1 MNLEQTIIPLVIAAL
16 VGMAVSC
23 LALALL
29 ARRKVSG
36 AERRS
41 AKLEEE
47 VKKEREKREELAVN
61 NAALAAS
68 ADRVPGLEE
77 QNAKLQEQLQEV
89 NKEGAELKTRLEAE
103 RESHEARVE
112 ALTKMGD
119 ELESKFRVLASDVLG
134 KNSVSFLEL
143 VSERFDKH
151 RETAGEELEKRKKE
165 IETLVKPLGESLSKF
180 EHRVG
185 EIEKAREGA
194 YGAITEQVKSLA
206 DGQTNLRS
214 ETGRLVQA
222 LRQPKTRG
230 RWGEYQLQN
239 VLEMAGMTEHVDFVK
254 EKTIEGEDGRL
265 RPDVI
270 VRLPGGKSVIVDAKT
285 SLDAYLTAV
294 ETDDEDTRERFMAD
308 HARQVKD
315 RVRTL
320 ASRDYWKALPE
331 TPDFVVM
338 FIPGEAFYAAAI
350 EKDPD
355 LFETAVRQ
363 RVLICTPTTF
373 VALVK
378 AIAYGWQQEKLAEN
392 AREVKRLGLD
402 LYNRIK
408 VFGGHMGDLGRSLRQ
423 AVDRY
428 NQGIGSLEGRLL
440 PAARRFET
448 LGVVSAG
455 SSIPA
460 LEPVELEAREVQA
473 EELTIS
479 QSDEEKTID

>member
-1 MNLEQTIIPLVIAAL
+1 MNLEQTIILFVIAAL
-16 VGMAVSC
+16 VGGAGSY
-23 LALALL
+23 LAFALP
-29 ARRKVSG
+29 ARRKASI

-41 AKLEEE
+41 A
-47 VKKEREKREELAVN
+47 ELAVN
-61 NAALAAS
+61 NAALGVS
-68 ADRVPGLEE
+68 ADRVPPLEQE
-77 QNAKLQEQLQEV
+77 NVKLREQLQHA
-89 NKEGAELKTRLEAE
+89 NKESVELETKLEAELKN
-103 RESHEARVE
+103 HEAHVE
-112 ALTKMGD
+112 DLRKMDD
-119 ELESKFRVLASDVLG
+119 ELERKFTVLASDALG
-134 KNSVSFLEL
+134 KNSENFLKL
-143 VSERFDKH
+143 VSERFGKH
-151 RETAGEELEKRKKE
+151 RETADEELEKRKKE
-165 IETLVKPLGESLSKF
+165 IETLVKPIGESLSKF

-206 DGQTNLRS
+206 EGQTNLRS

-230 RWGEYQLQN
+230 RWGEYQLRN
-239 VLEMAGMTEHVDFVK
+239 VLEMAGMTEHVDFVE

-285 SLDAYLTAV
+285 SLEAYLSAV
-294 ETDDEDTRERFMAD
+294 ETDDEDTREQLMAD
-308 HARQVKD
+308 HARQVRD

-320 ASRDYWKALPE
+320 ASRDYWNALPE

-338 FIPGEAFYAAAI
+338 FIPGEAFFAAAI
-350 EKDPD
+350 ERDPG
-355 LFETAVRQ
+355 LFETAVRR

-378 AIAYGWQQEKLAEN
+378 AIAYGWQQEKLAES
-392 AREVKRLGLD
+392 ALEIAERGRD
-402 LYNRIK
+402 LYDRIK

>member
-1 MNLEQTIIPLVIAAL
+1 MNLEHTIILLAIAAL
-16 VGMAVSC
+16 VGVAVSC

-29 ARRKVSG
+29 ARRKASG

-47 VKKEREKREELAVN
+47 VKKEREKREELAVH
-61 NAALAAS
+61 NAALTAS

-103 RESHEARVE
+103 RKSHEARVE

-134 KNSVSFLEL
+134 KNSESFLEL

-206 DGQTNLRS
+206 EGQTNLRS

-230 RWGEYQLQN
+230 RWGEYQLRN
-239 VLEMAGMTEHVDFVK
+239 VLEMAGMTEHVDFVE

-285 SLDAYLTAV
+285 SLEAYLSAV
-294 ETDDEDTRERFMAD
+294 ETPDEDTREQLMAD
-308 HARQVKD
+308 HARQVRN
-315 RVRTL
+315 RVRVL

-338 FIPGEAFYAAAI
+338 FIPGEAFFAAAI
-350 EKDPD
+350 EKDPG
-355 LFETAVRQ
+355 LFETAVSQ

-392 AREVKRLGLD
+392 AREVERLGLD

-479 QSDEEKTID
+479 QSGEEKTID

>member
-1 MNLEQTIIPLVIAAL
+1 MNLEQTIILFVIAAL
-16 VGMAVSC
+16 VGGAGSY
-23 LALALL
+23 LAFALP
-29 ARRKVSG
+29 ARRKASI

-41 AKLEEE
+41 A
-47 VKKEREKREELAVN
+47 ELAVN
-61 NAALAAS
+61 NAALGVS
-68 ADRVPGLEE
+68 ADRVPPLEQE
-77 QNAKLQEQLQEV
+77 NVELREQLQHA
-89 NKEGAELKTRLEAE
+89 NKESVELKTKLEAELKN
-103 RESHEARVE
+103 HEAHVE
-112 ALTKMGD
+112 DLRKMDD
-119 ELESKFRVLASDVLG
+119 ELERKFTVLASDALG
-134 KNSVSFLEL
+134 KNSDNFLKL
-143 VSERFDKH
+143 VSERFGKH
-151 RETAGEELEKRKKE
+151 RETADEELEKRKKE
-165 IETLVKPLGESLSKF
+165 IETLVKPIGESLSKF

-206 DGQTNLRS
+206 EGQTNLRS

-230 RWGEYQLQN
+230 RWGEYQLRN
-239 VLEMAGMTEHVDFVK
+239 VLEMAGMTEHVDFVE

-285 SLDAYLTAV
+285 SLEAYLSAV
-294 ETDDEDTRERFMAD
+294 ETADEDTREQLMAD
-308 HARQVKD
+308 HARQVRD

-320 ASRDYWKALPE
+320 ASRDYWNALPE

-338 FIPGEAFYAAAI
+338 FVPGEAFYAAAI

-378 AIAYGWQQEKLAEN
+378 AIAYGWQQEKLAES
-392 AREVKRLGLD
+392 ALEIAERGRD
-402 LYNRIK
+402 LYDRIK

-448 LGVVSAG
+448 LGVVPAG